1 MSFSSSYLVI
11 FIIPSTYYYCH
22 DDDDDDDNNHLSSY
36 SISYFI
42 SQNVCNGS
50 ETAASYKQYTYWSS
64 NNKMLKGDS
73 LRECHLKKKEKE
85 ASDDKSRLVTLIIWE
100 GGAIGSSNLRAHNYL
115 SHTWKRLD
123 FESSANARS
132 FRHFLMTSRKWIH
145 DTATSPQWVQLGI
158 WHLSE
163 K

>member
-73 LRECHLKKKEKE
+73 LRECHLKK
-85 ASDDKSRLVTLIIWE
+85 RE
-100 GGAIGSSNLRAHNYL
+100 GGER
-115 SHTWKRLD
+115 W
-123 FESSANARS
+123 
-132 FRHFLMTSRKWIH
+132 
-145 DTATSPQWVQLGI
+145 
-158 WHLSE
+158 
-163 K
+163 